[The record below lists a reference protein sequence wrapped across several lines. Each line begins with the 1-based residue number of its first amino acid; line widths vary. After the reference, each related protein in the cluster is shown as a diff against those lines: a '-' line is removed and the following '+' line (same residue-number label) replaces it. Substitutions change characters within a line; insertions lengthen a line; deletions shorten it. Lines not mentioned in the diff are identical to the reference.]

1 MLEVKSLYFK
11 LRSHIYTQSMVVVT
25 YILGM
30 ICILYYIKTY
40 TYIYIIDFFSM
51 ILLFMMDIWKAYSR
65 K

>member
-11 LRSHIYTQSMVVVT
+11 LRSHIYTQSMIVVT
-25 YILGM
+25 YILGR

-51 ILLFMMDIWKAYSR
+51 ILLFMMDISKAYSR

>member
-40 TYIYIIDFFSM
+40 TYI
-51 ILLFMMDIWKAYSR
+51 
-65 K
+65 